1 MGVATLTLWLAVAG
15 QTSQADLHRDAFL
28 RPYVAE
34 MRRETPRDNLD
45 RIAEA
50 SFDELVRFHM
60 GYGGWIRNRWLWG
73 ERDPALMAFFRKRG
87 VRHPDTM
94 SHVLIQALWEELNAD
109 LTPAE
114 RRRVMEKRRVVAAK
128 RASYEQLEDECA
140 GQLAGTKGDF
150 EHCYADHGPPTTN
163 PHNRKPF
170 SKLMVGRDGSVK
182 RVVYFDGA
190 SQPLR
195 QCLDPL
201 LAKYRFSAFEHDEQ
215 VTLYILGTP
224 PRCRVW
230 ERDRL

>member
-1 MGVATLTLWLAVAG
+1 MGVATLILWLAVAG

-50 SFDELVRFHM
+50 SFDELVKFHH
-60 GYGGWIRNRWLWG
+60 GYGRWIRNRWLWG
-73 ERDPALMAFFRKRG
+73 EHDPALLAFFRKHG
-87 VRHPDTM
+87 VRHPDMM
-94 SHVLIQALWEELNAD
+94 SGVLIQALWEELNAD
-109 LTPAE
+109 VTPAE
-114 RRRVMEKRRVVAAK
+114 RRRVTEKRRVVAAK
-128 RASYEQLEDECA
+128 RASYERLEAECA

-150 EHCYADHGPPTTN
+150 EHCYADHGVPSGN
-163 PHNRKPF
+163 PHNREPF
-170 SKLMVGRDGSVK
+170 FLLIVGRDGSVK
-182 RVVYFDGA
+182 RVAHFDA
-190 SQPLR
+190 ANQPLR

-215 VTLYILGTP
+215 VTLYITKFP
-224 PRCRVW
+224 HCRVW